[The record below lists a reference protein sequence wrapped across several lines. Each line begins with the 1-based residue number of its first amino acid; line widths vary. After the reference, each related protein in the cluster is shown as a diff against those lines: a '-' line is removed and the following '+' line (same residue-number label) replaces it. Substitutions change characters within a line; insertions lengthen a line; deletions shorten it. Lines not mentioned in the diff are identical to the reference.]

1 MNNKIKS
8 KRFGGGWEMRCNG
21 LKQHNM
27 SSKEFI
33 NMSME
38 RGSTREA
45 AKNALNDLIES
56 ECWYSNCGRYKVVKK
71 DLIYKEGCSNN
82 LIHSSQ
88 FDGMTWLSIRINN
101 GQTYLCDWR
110 DFQAIKNDLCGE
122 DRQAIE
128 IYPPESI
135 VHDTDNVFHLWV
147 FKQDQGLM
155 IGWMKR
161 DVTYHESPYQR
172 QENK

>member
-1 MNNKIKS
+1 MRLS
-8 KRFGGGWEMRCNG
+8 SERFGGWEMRCNG

-33 NMSME
+33 KMAME

-45 AKNALNDLIES
+45 AKTALNDLIRS
-56 ECWYSNCGRYKVVKK
+56 ECWYSDCGRYKVVKK
-71 DLIYKEGCSNN
+71 DLTYTEGCPNN
-82 LIHSSQ
+82 LIHTSS

-101 GQTYLCDWR
+101 GETYLCDWR

-128 IYPPESI
+128 MYPPDSI

-147 FKQDQGLM
+147 FKRDQGLL
-155 IGWMKR
+155 IGWTNK

-172 QENK
+172 QEGE